1 MSDPIQNN
9 ELLFYK
15 PRLVTDDNT
24 NGGRISGNE
33 IITNTLQNT
42 FGHAFSADRE
52 AGLTSYRWVYM
63 LVSNANKKSLMA
75 SLFRFFEPTAG
86 DDFCCF
92 FDGDGIDTQADIV
105 GTERKFSVGTLNTA
119 VTAGGSTLL
128 VDLQDI
134 SHASGNDKV
143 LDVGDDV
150 MISSKATF
158 DAVSGTIEQKAIGSI
173 TSIVD
178 TLATVVLST
187 ALANDYAAWDN
198 DLRTGTK
205 IMFCKNFGDI
215 TTSFDSWVETFSTD
229 GAYDEATY
237 QPILDNQGT
246 MDMEITHSFTDDAG
260 NFTATSD
267 DPDLSDL
274 GSGSTG
280 VDFSPINTILPG
292 GHPLY
297 TLEAAGWSGSPKT
310 GDTLVFKIKGS
321 YVKVI
326 EKRVIPPLCGPL
338 TGNKLTLVVGGESA

>member
-1 MSDPIQNN
+1 
-9 ELLFYK
+9 
-15 PRLVTDDNT
+15 
-24 NGGRISGNE
+24 
-33 IITNTLQNT
+33 
-42 FGHAFSADRE
+42 
-52 AGLTSYRWVYM
+52 
-63 LVSNANKKSLMA
+63 
-75 SLFRFFEPTAG
+75 
-86 DDFCCF
+86 
-92 FDGDGIDTQADIV
+92 
-105 GTERKFSVGTLNTA
+105 
-119 VTAGGSTLL
+119 
-128 VDLQDI
+128 
-134 SHASGNDKV
+134 
-143 LDVGDDV
+143 

-297 TLEAAGWSGSPKT
+297 TL
-310 GDTLVFKIKGS
+310 
-321 YVKVI
+321 
-326 EKRVIPPLCGPL
+326 
-338 TGNKLTLVVGGESA
+338 GGCRLEW